1 MLMFGAVFGTPCPAA
16 LPQANATVTAPMTS
30 TGPILA
36 SRSRPTKPTLE
47 HAVVFFMSLD
57 LVGTHFWEKTTLE
70 YGKSGWVS
78 KHEVQTV
85 L

>member
-1 MLMFGAVFGTPCPAA
+1 
-16 LPQANATVTAPMTS
+16 
-30 TGPILA
+30 
-36 SRSRPTKPTLE
+36 
-47 HAVVFFMSLD
+47 MSLD

-70 YGKSGWVS
+70 YGKSSRES